1 MPEHDSNWF
10 RVGHVTHAAER
21 TGCTVIVFDELV
33 PACVD
38 VRGGAPGT
46 RETDVLAPGRLVGR
60 VNAILLT
67 GGSAFGLAAADGV
80 VRWLAEHGRGVATA
94 AGPVPIVPA
103 AVIFDL
109 AQGVAL
115 APTAD
120 DGYAAASSATLGP
133 FTSGALGAGAGAT
146 VAKLGGAPTDGGLG
160 VATVS
165 VNNGEVTAIVALN
178 ALGDVRDPTDGR
190 WLARSSVTQ
199 TAHELALGAGSA
211 PREGEHTT
219 IGVILVSTPADRDA
233 LQRCCVSA
241 HDALARCVVPAH
253 TLFDGDSFFAV
264 ASSSAPTAPPAVLA
278 LQAATEIAVE
288 RAIVGLFADR

>member
-1 MPEHDSNWF
+1 MPEAVSNWF
-10 RVGHVTHAAER
+10 SVGHVTHAEER
-21 TGCTVIVFDELV
+21 TGCTVIVFDGLV
-33 PACVD
+33 PTCVD

-60 VNAILLT
+60 ANAILLT

-109 AQGVAL
+109 PNGAAI
-115 APTAD
+115 APTAA
-120 DGYAAASSATLGP
+120 DGHTAASSATSAQSA
-133 FTSGALGAGAGAT
+133 SGALGAGTGAT
-146 VAKLGGAPTDGGLG
+146 VAKLGGTPTAGGLG

-165 VNNGEVTAIVALN
+165 VGAGEVTAIVALN
-178 ALGDVRDPTDGR
+178 ALGDVRDPADGR
-190 WLARSSVTQ
+190 WLARASTTQ
-199 TAHELALGAGSA
+199 TAHELALGAGST

-219 IGVILVSTPADRDA
+219 IGAILISTPADRDA

-253 TLFDGDSFFAV
+253 TLFDGDTFFA
-264 ASSSAPTAPPAVLA
+264 AAPSSTLTPPSVVLA